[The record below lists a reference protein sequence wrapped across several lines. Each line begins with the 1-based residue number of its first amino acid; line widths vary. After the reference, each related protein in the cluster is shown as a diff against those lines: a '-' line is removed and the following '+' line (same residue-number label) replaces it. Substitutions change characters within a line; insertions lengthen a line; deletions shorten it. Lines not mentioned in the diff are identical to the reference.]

1 MTHIDGEEYAGVR
14 DRVRAGYS
22 KLRDEGMLLSEEEFN
37 SNVDRMDRIT
47 LVSIYE
53 TYLRGGD

>member
-1 MTHIDGEEYAGVR
+1 MTLIDGEEYAGVR

>member
-1 MTHIDGEEYAGVR
+1 MTLIDGEEYAGVR

-22 KLRDEGMLLSEEEFN
+22 KLRNEGMLLSEEEFN